1 MQKIII
7 EPAQAGQRFD
17 KFLGR
22 HLCQAGMS
30 FIYKMLRKKNITLN
44 GKKSDGR
51 EQLKS
56 GDEVCFFFAEDTY
69 AKFTAVCGLN
79 GGLQTDSYEKAYD
92 SLKDIEIL
100 YEDTEV
106 LFLNKPAGLLSQKA
120 QKSDQSVNEWMIGYL
135 LQKGE
140 ISKASLSGFRPSI
153 CNRLDRN
160 TSGILLC
167 GKTLIGSRELNRLI
181 QEREVHKYY
190 QLFVKGTLTK
200 GSILEGYLSKDEV
213 HNKVF
218 LQNIQTQQKKQDE
231 NALRTGDYH
240 KKSGEYIKTGYQPLL
255 LSEGKPAVTFLE
267 AELFTGKTH
276 QIRAH
281 LASIGHPLAGDYKY
295 GDAAFNRYFKETYR
309 VQSQLLHAVRMEFP
323 KTCRGLPQLNGMIVK
338 APLPAVFETILKKE
352 HFIGV
357 STWQPGIPEV
367 FEAPPLRI

>member
-1 MQKIII
+1 MQKVII

-51 EQLKS
+51 EQLKV
-56 GDEVCFFFAEDTY
+56 GDEVCFFFAEETY
-69 AKFTAVCGLN
+69 AKFTGADASGSGLK
-79 GGLQTDSYEKAYD
+79 TDSYEKAYAA
-92 SLKDIEIL
+92 LKGIEIL

-106 LFLNKPAGLLSQKA
+106 LILNKPVGFLSQKA
-120 QKSDQSVNEWMIGYL
+120 QESDLSVNEWMIGYL

-140 ISKASLSGFRPSI
+140 ISKTSLSAFRPSV

-167 GKTLIGSRELNRLI
+167 GKTLKGSRELNRLVK
-181 QEREVHKYY
+181 EREVRKYY

-200 GSILEGYLSKDEV
+200 GDILEGYLSKDEV
-213 HNKVF
+213 HNKVLLYNSKTNGEEHLENGDLVEIGF
-218 LQNIQTQQKKQDE
+218 NHQTDAAHK
-231 NALRTGDYH
+231 TGD
-240 KKSGEYIKTGYQPLL
+240 YIKTGYQPLL
-255 LSEGKPAVTFLE
+255 ISKDKPALTFLE
-267 AELFTGKTH
+267 VELFTGKTH

-281 LASIGHPLAGDYKY
+281 LASIGHPLIGDYKY
-295 GDAAFNRYFKETYR
+295 GDAVFNRYFKEIYG

-323 KTCRGLPQLNGMIVK
+323 KNCKGLPQLNGMIIRS
-338 APLPAVFETILKKE
+338 PLPKEFEIILAKE
-352 HFIGV
+352 HFV
-357 STWQPGIPEV
+357 KV
-367 FEAPPLRI
+367 L